1 MAIHKYALWILLFA
15 AGAVISCSSDTT
27 QAPSLQFAD
36 NNGGLTL
43 PDGFQAV
50 VVTDT
55 LGYGRHLAVDSDG
68 DIYVALRRDHNGN
81 GIAALRDTDG
91 DGVADVKRYFGN
103 LTGTGIALHN
113 GYLYFGSDTAVVRY
127 SMQGVDL
134 VPDSDPEIVAGGFPV
149 QNQHAT
155 KSFTFD
161 NAGHIYI
168 NVGGPSNA
176 CQEKTRT
183 PGTPGLDPCPQ
194 LERHGGIWQFDADTT
209 GQTQVDDG
217 HRYATGIRN
226 AVALTW
232 NDMDDQLYALQH
244 GRDQLSQFWPDYYT
258 VEDNAELPSEEFLKV
273 DDGDNFGWP
282 YTYYDHLKGQ
292 KMLAPEYGGDGET
305 PAPEGKYEDPIMAF
319 PGHWGPNDIIFYTGD
334 QFPSSYRNGAFIAFH
349 GSWNRAPLP
358 QQGYKVVFVP
368 FEGDSPAG
376 DYETFANGFAGAD
389 TLETSRDAE
398 YRPTGLAQGPD
409 GSLYITDSVQGK
421 VWRIV
426 YVGN

>member
-1 MAIHKYALWILLFA
+1 MTFHKYAYWILLFA

-27 QAPSLQFAD
+27 QPPSLNFAEND
-36 NNGGLTL
+36 GGLTL

-55 LGYGRHLAVDSDG
+55 LGYGRHIAVDSDG

-134 VPDSDPEIVAGGFPV
+134 VPDAEPEIVAGGFPV

-161 NAGHIYI
+161 NDGHIYV

-176 CQEKTRT
+176 CQEETRT
-183 PGTPGLDPCPQ
+183 PGSRGQDPCPQ
-194 LERHGGIWQFDADTT
+194 LERHGGIWQFNADTA

-217 HRYATGIRN
+217 YRYATGIRN

-232 NDMDDQLYALQH
+232 NDMHNQLYALQH

-282 YTYYDHLKGQ
+282 HTYYDHRKGQ

-305 PAPEGKYEDPIMAF
+305 PAPEGEYEDPIMAF

-334 QFPSSYRNGAFIAFH
+334 QFPASYRNGAFIAFH

-368 FEGDSPAG
+368 FEGDTPAG
-376 DYETFANGFAGAD
+376 DYETFAGAD